1 MPQLWL
7 TYGEL
12 AGELGCDVEQARS
25 VSISAGWTRKHS
37 GDGFTRVMMPPDMMA
52 SFFVKAASRGS
63 VREGRGDGWGE
74 PAVGRWRR
82 CAGAVIGP

>member
-12 AGELGCDVEQARS
+12 AGELECDVEQARS

-37 GDGFTRVMMPPDMMA
+37 GDGLTRVMMPPHMMER
-52 SFFVKAASRGS
+52 FFLRAASREM
-63 VREGRGDGWGE
+63 VREGRGDARGD
-74 PAVGRWRR
+74 PAFGRGRR
-82 CAGAVIGP
+82 CAGAITGP